1 MKVTNERLLKKLQQ
15 LKEGVRLIQQEIKT
29 IKLVVLEQSEEE
41 QPESKTKGPT
51 AGRREHNDDDGK
63 RGEARGPTV
72 IKEGMAVRVTTNP
85 YKGRTGVIVD
95 RRSKMPQ
102 PNGKTY
108 WHIRLDIGDGSKRGP
123 IVYKMEKYLAKT
135 TTG

>member
-1 MKVTNERLLKKLQQ
+1 MKVTNERLFKKLQQ
-15 LKEGVRLIQQEIKT
+15 LEEDVQVIQREIET
-29 IKLVVLEQSEEE
+29 IKSVLSERKEEE
-41 QPESKTKGPT
+41 KPEHKTKGPA
-51 AGRREHNDDDGK
+51 AGGRQHNDGVDE
-63 RGEARGPTV
+63 RGEARGSTV

-95 RRSKMPQ
+95 RRSKTPQ

-123 IVYKMEKYLAKT
+123 IVYKMEKYLARNT
-135 TTG
+135 TD